1 MTEETAKKVANV
13 ALGVAAVGAAYFVVR
28 TPPLRRMALGL
39 AMTALTGALPA
50 WLARE
55 AQHAWMVSG
64 RRAL

>member
-1 MTEETAKKVANV
+1 MTEETARKVANV
-13 ALGVAAVGAAYFVVR
+13 ALGVAAVGAAYVIVR

-64 RRAL
+64 RRAV

>member
-1 MTEETAKKVANV
+1 MTEETAKRVANV
-13 ALGVAAVGAAYFVVR
+13 ALGVAAVGAAYVIVR

-64 RRAL
+64 RRAF

>member
-1 MTEETAKKVANV
+1 MTEDTARKVANV
-13 ALGVAAVGAAYFVVR
+13 ALGIAAVGAAYFVAR

-39 AMTALTGALPA
+39 AMTALTGAPA

-64 RRAL
+64 RRAV

>member
-1 MTEETAKKVANV
+1 MTEETAKRVANV
-13 ALGVAAVGAAYFVVR
+13 ALGVAAVGAAYVIVR

-64 RRAL
+64 RRAV

>member
-1 MTEETAKKVANV
+1 MTEATAKKVANV
-13 ALGVAAVGAAYFVVR
+13 ALGVAAVGAAFVIVR

-55 AQHAWMVSG
+55 AQHAWTVSG
-64 RRAL
+64 RRAV

>member
-1 MTEETAKKVANV
+1 MTEETAKRVANM
-13 ALGVAAVGAAYFVVR
+13 ALGVAAVGAAYVIVR

-55 AQHAWMVSG
+55 AQRAWMVSG
-64 RRAL
+64 RRAV

>member
-1 MTEETAKKVANV
+1 MTEETAKRVANM
-13 ALGVAAVGAAYFVVR
+13 ALGVAAVGAAYVIVR

-64 RRAL
+64 RRAV

>member
-1 MTEETAKKVANV
+1 MTEETARKVANV
-13 ALGVAAVGAAYFVVR
+13 AIGVAAVGAAYFVAR

-64 RRAL
+64 RRAV